1 MTKIKSTVNRGMAKL
16 NMAALKLM
24 HGDSHFVAIVVAII
38 VCIALAGFFKT
49 QITTF
54 IQTIIGDATSNAQGL
69 F

>member
-1 MTKIKSTVNRGMAKL
+1 MTKINNVIIKGKAKL
-16 NMAALKLM
+16 MQAAFNLM

-49 QITTF
+49 QITAF
-54 IQTIIGDATSNAQGL
+54 IQSIITEATTEASGL

>member
-1 MTKIKSTVNRGMAKL
+1 MRKIKSTVNKGMEKM

-24 HGDSHFVAIVVAII
+24 YGDSHFVAIVVAII
-38 VCIALAGFFKT
+38 VCIALAGFFKE

-54 IQTIIGDATSNAQGL
+54 IQTIITDATSNAQGL